1 MVIPTPEN
9 CPNVAARRL
18 ETSKVKKAG
27 KTIIKEV
34 YLEKANAKA
43 DELESQGTVARLLA
57 EEEKDI
63 PWQSLIFAVP
73 KGVMAW
79 AARATTNCLAS
90 PDNLSKWKK
99 IVDPKCP
106 LCSVSPCTLG
116 HMMSNCKEALD
127 RFEWRHN
134 NIVNYLHSLLS
145 SQRLEG
151 VEVYADL
158 EGHRVNGVTIPPDI
172 AMTAQKPDLVIINR
186 KTKEVKLVELT
197 VPWDSSANM
206 TAALKRK
213 TERYEELAI
222 TIAGNGF
229 KCLNLPLEIGTRG
242 VVNTRN
248 RAVLTQLCHG
258 VKVNKVSSVIKNC
271 SKLALLG
278 SYTIWNARY
287 SQDWSGGGFLKP

>member
-1 MVIPTPEN
+1 M
-9 CPNVAARRL
+9 
-18 ETSKVKKAG
+18 
-27 KTIIKEV
+27 
-34 YLEKANAKA
+34 
-43 DELESQGTVARLLA
+43 
-57 EEEKDI
+57 
-63 PWQSLIFAVP
+63 
-73 KGVMAW
+73 
-79 AARATTNCLAS
+79 
-90 PDNLSKWKK
+90 
-99 IVDPKCP
+99 
-106 LCSVSPCTLG
+106 
-116 HMMSNCKEALD
+116 
-127 RFEWRHN
+127 
-134 NIVNYLHSLLS
+134 
-145 SQRLEG
+145 
-151 VEVYADL
+151 
-158 EGHRVNGVTIPPDI
+158 
-172 AMTAQKPDLVIINR
+172 
-186 KTKEVKLVELT
+186 KLVELT

>member
-1 MVIPTPEN
+1 
-9 CPNVAARRL
+9 
-18 ETSKVKKAG
+18 
-27 KTIIKEV
+27 
-34 YLEKANAKA
+34 
-43 DELESQGTVARLLA
+43 
-57 EEEKDI
+57 
-63 PWQSLIFAVP
+63 
-73 KGVMAW
+73 MAW
-79 AARATTNCLAS
+79 AARATTNSLAS

-116 HMMSNCKEALD
+116 HMLSNCKEALD

-134 NIVNYLHSLLS
+134 NIVNYLHSLFS
-145 SQRLEG
+145 SQGLEG
-151 VEVYADL
+151 LEFYADL
-158 EGHRVNGVTIPPDI
+158 EGHRVNGVTIPPDL

-186 KTKEVKLVELT
+186 KFKEVKLIELT

-213 TERYEELAI
+213 TERYKELAT
-222 TIAGNGF
+222 TIMGNGF
-229 KCLNLPLEIGTRG
+229 KCHNLPLEIGTRG
-242 VVNTRN
+242 VVTMRN

-258 VKVNKVSSVIKNC
+258 MKVNKVSSVIKNC